1 MPQFALGMGI
11 GSIDV
16 ALVPLLATL
25 VDSKF
30 TYDDETTSITS
41 NSLSYGGVY
50 AIQQI
55 RFNDIS
61 HIIFISCQFTQFH
74 YKENECNLFTQ
85 RELGIFPWAICRW

>member
-1 MPQFALGMGI
+1 MPFANTISSLIVPQFALGMGI

-16 ALVPLLATL
+16 ALVPLLATI

-50 AIQQI
+50 ALQQI
-55 RFNDIS
+55 RFNDIL
-61 HIIFISCQFTQFH
+61 H
-74 YKENECNLFTQ
+74 L
-85 RELGIFPWAICRW
+85 